1 MSDHR
6 RPEPLFHDARHHES
20 LFPVLEELGIGFV
33 AFSPLAN
40 VLLSGRYDQNSTF
53 EPGTDYRSSM
63 PQFKPESFAANK
75 DLFLLLRRLAEEK
88 QAAPAQISLAWMLCK
103 KPWIVPIPGTRKFSR
118 LKENAEAAHVIL
130 SADEV
135 RQIDAALSFMNM
147 SDVFGG
153 SPIKEKSAN
162 R

>member
-1 MSDHR
+1 M
-6 RPEPLFHDARHHES
+6 
-20 LFPVLEELGIGFV
+20 

-40 VLLSGRYDQNSTF
+40 GLLSGRYDQNSTF

-103 KPWIVPIPGTRKFSR
+103 SPG
-118 LKENAEAAHVIL
+118 
-130 SADEV
+130 
-135 RQIDAALSFMNM
+135 SFPFREHE
-147 SDVFGG
+147 S
-153 SPIKEKSAN
+153 SPD
-162 R
+162 

>member
-1 MSDHR
+1 M
-6 RPEPLFHDARHHES
+6 FHDGRWHEV
-20 LFPVLEELGIGFV
+20 LFPVLEEFT
-33 AFSPLAN
+33 AEAM
-40 VLLSGRYDQNSTF
+40 DQN
-53 EPGTDYRSSM
+53 
-63 PQFKPESFAANK
+63 QK
-75 DLFLLLRRLAEEK
+75 LLALLQDMAREK
-88 QAAPAQISLAWMLCK
+88 NATPAQLSLAWMLCK

-153 SPIKEKSAN
+153 SPITEKSSTH
-162 R
+162 